1 LLLLLL
7 LLFIV
12 FVIFYVIFVGGGGSG
27 VSAGV
32 AFVVIYLF
40 ATPDTLPFIVTDSPP
55 RYPNK
60 NQRTVS
66 ET

>member
-1 LLLLLL
+1 LF
-7 LLFIV
+7 LLF
-12 FVIFYVIFVGGGGSG
+12 FVIFVGGGGSG
-27 VSAGV
+27 VSASV

-40 ATPDTLPFIVTDSPP
+40 TTPETLPFIVTDSPP